1 MSEPQQGERTIEAEG
16 GHLFLEVGGA
26 GPGVV
31 LIHPGLWDSR
41 TWDDQWESFAARH
54 RVARYDVRGYGRSSR
69 PTGKPYSHV
78 RDLAAVMDAA
88 GLERGALVGC
98 SMGGAIALNAAL
110 AMPDRVTALVL
121 AASGLDGFEG
131 SDEEEREW
139 EERFG
144 PIEAL
149 VEAGELEQA
158 QDIRLRTWAPLGTDD
173 GAGRRIRAIA
183 MDNLHELTM
192 DESAA
197 EDLHPTAID
206 RLHEIACPTLVLPA
220 DHDPPHMRRVAGIL
234 GDRIPQARIEHIPNV
249 DHVLNMRA
257 PEAFNHIV
265 LGFLDEV

>member
-1 MSEPQQGERTIEAEG
+1 VSEQATVEVDG
-16 GHLFLEVGGA
+16 GRLWLEVAGA
-26 GPGVV
+26 GTGVV

-41 TWDDQWESFAARH
+41 TWDDQWEPFAARH
-54 RVARYDVRGYGRSSR
+54 RVVRYDVRGYGRSSR
-69 PTGKPYSHV
+69 PGGEPYSHV

-88 GLERGALVGC
+88 GLERAALVGC

-110 AMPDRVTALVL
+110 AMPERVTALVL

-131 SDEEEREW
+131 SDEEERDW

-158 QDIRLRTWAPLGTDD
+158 QDIRLRTWAPLGTHDE
-173 GAGRRIRAIA
+173 AGRRIRAIA

-197 EDLHPTAID
+197 EDLHPIAID

-220 DHDPPHMRRVAGIL
+220 DHDPPHMRRVADIL
-234 GDRIPQARIEHIPNV
+234 TERIPQARVEQIPDV
-249 DHVLNMRA
+249 DHVVNVRA
-257 PEAFNHIV
+257 PAAFNRAV
-265 LGFLDEV
+265 LRFLDER